1 MVADWFRVI
10 MSKQKDQFADLFS
23 AYAPKKK
30 DDSKLSLAERQR
42 NTPNSSSLN
51 NQSHWAN
58 FDVLENSRSS
68 SSLAKG
74 NSVATPFSQ
83 SATPVNNNSSDLF
96 EGFDVINNQN
106 NAQVKPPSRPQ
117 QTSNIDLFEGFSSP
131 APSSYNN
138 GGTVADKNE
147 MDLLESFGDDFS
159 STNSSTPN
167 NIYGT
172 SNIPQQQQGEQ
183 NIDDLFAVFDQAPQK
198 TKLENP
204 IPTHSATQ
212 YEVLHS
218 NVASPQS
225 FQEDEPQQTRRQQPL
240 TERRARQKAPS
251 VNSEA
256 RDEAIASLIDMG
268 FSIDQ
273 ATDALNHTD
282 NGVNVEAA
290 VSYIMT
296 AAHQKA
302 RAKAGL
308 PPENLSRTSTGKDSR
323 SGSTMKQAEQYFG
336 AFANT
341 VYKASD
347 KLATDVVN
355 RFFSPPADDS
365 PAWMRDQQKYK
376 ARQRK
381 YDEDP
386 DELTE
391 DDIKRLNLTD
401 EGSKLETPRSSNN
414 YQRAPVPPPRRKFH
428 AQEPVPRR
436 SQQNGDVKPRP
447 RPRAEQ
453 PVPQAP
459 ATQEE
464 EEIDIFAPL
473 PQAPKQSVAP
483 SASQRVKASAG
494 AGEMMSSSSR
504 RRPTSRSQAATPL
517 ASKPQRPLISM
528 SSIEKETFSEY
539 RERGGVAF
547 KQGDFCTALEHYE
560 KSLNAL
566 PKNHILSILAYS
578 NCISAYFKVGENKKV
593 VESANTALAIIGPT
607 RGASEEIEPGKNMK
621 DFWIKISQKKAEALE
636 HLEKH
641 KEALQVWSELVE
653 NGAAN
658 KVTLDGKKRCQ
669 DVLNPKPKET
679 PRPKA
684 STPVQRKP
692 QSTPKPSSSGEGEAL
707 KRIRDTHQA
716 SQTLE
721 DEKFRLHDQIEAK
734 INSWKNGKEDNLRAL
749 LASLHE
755 ILWEST
761 NWKKV
766 SMADLVMPKKVKI
779 TYMKAVAKVHP
790 DKIPQDATA
799 EQKLIAQSVFVVIN
813 TAWEK
818 FKAANNIQ

>member
-1 MVADWFRVI
+1 

-42 NTPNSSSLN
+42 NSPNSASLN

-58 FDVLENSRSS
+58 FDILENSRSS

-74 NSVATPFSQ
+74 NSTSTPFSQ

-96 EGFDVINNQN
+96 EGFDVINSQN
-106 NAQVKPPSRPQ
+106 NAQVKP
-117 QTSNIDLFEGFSSP
+117 TSQPKQASDVDLFEGFSSSV
-131 APSSYNN
+131 PSSSN
-138 GGTVADKNE
+138 GGTVTNKNE

-159 STNSSTPN
+159 STSSSTPN
-167 NIYGT
+167 NAYGA
-172 SNIPQQQQGEQ
+172 SKVPPQQQSDQ
-183 NIDDLFAVFDQAPQK
+183 NIDDLFAVFDQPPQR

-225 FQEDEPQQTRRQQPL
+225 FQEDEVQHSRGKQ
-240 TERRARQKAPS
+240 PS
-251 VNSEA
+251 VGGRPRQNPPSVDGEA
-256 RDEAIASLIDMG
+256 KDEAIASLIDMG
-268 FSIDQ
+268 FSIEQ

-282 NGVNVEAA
+282 SGVNVEAA
-290 VSYIMT
+290 VSYIMN

-308 PPENLSRTSTGKDSR
+308 PPENLSRTSSGKGSR
-323 SGSTMKQAEQYFG
+323 GGNTMKQAEQYFG

-365 PAWMRDQQKYK
+365 PAWMRDQQKHK

-381 YDEDP
+381 YDDDP

-391 DDIKRLNLTD
+391 EDIRRLNLTE

-414 YQRAPVPPPRRKFH
+414 YHRAPVPPPRRKSH
-428 AQEPVPRR
+428 TQEPVPRR
-436 SQQNGDVKPRP
+436 SQQNGEMKPRP

-453 PVPQAP
+453 PAP
-459 ATQEE
+459 EPSAPEPE

-473 PQAPKQSVAP
+473 PQKPKQSVAP

-494 AGEMMSSSSR
+494 SGEMMSSSSR
-504 RRPTSRSQAATPL
+504 RRPTSRPAVIPQSN
-517 ASKPQRPLISM
+517 KPQRPTISM

-547 KQGDFCTALEHYE
+547 KQGDFSTALEHYE

-566 PKNHILSILAYS
+566 PKNHVLSILAYS

-593 VESANTALAIIGPT
+593 VESADTALAIIGPT

-621 DFWIKISQKKAEALE
+621 DFWIKINQKKAEALE

-641 KEALQVWSELVE
+641 REALQVWSELVE

-669 DVLNPKPKET
+669 DVLNPKPKEA
-679 PRPKA
+679 PRSKA
-684 STPVQRKP
+684 PTPVQRKP
-692 QSTPKPSSSGEGEAL
+692 QSTPKPSSSSEGEAL

-734 INSWKNGKEDNLRAL
+734 INGWKNGKEDNLRAL

-818 FKAANNIQ
+818 FKVANNIQ